1 MADHNE
7 LGKEGEQIAVDL
19 LLQKGYKIIDR
30 NWRFQKAE
38 IDIVA
43 QKESDTLVI
52 VEVKTRSNSFIGSPE
67 EFVTPKKIKL
77 LVKAANEFVISRN
90 YDVEVRFDIIAIVKN
105 AKYQKVEHLEDA
117 FYFF

>member
-19 LLQKGYKIIDR
+19 LLQKGYKILER
-30 NWRFQKAE
+30 NWRFQRAE

-43 QKESDTLVI
+43 QKDENILVV
-52 VEVKTRSNSFIGSPE
+52 VEVKTRTNNAIGSPE
-67 EFVTPKKIKL
+67 EFVTKNKIKL
-77 LVKAANEFVISRN
+77 LVKAADAYVVSKKL
-90 YDVEVRFDIIAIVKN
+90 DVEVRFDIIAVIKN
-105 AKYQKVEHLEDA
+105 AKYQKVDHLEDA